1 MPDTLQTGAL
11 PCGRNEAS
19 VGIDD
24 GIRWTVAQTH
34 PKAEPIASVGL
45 RLAGYRTYL
54 PRYARRRGG
63 NGPRRADIVHSPLF
77 SGYVF
82 VALAP
87 GQGWVAA
94 RYTRGVHRLCMAG
107 DHPTYVAAGAVEA
120 LQAGDAVRQHLPPA
134 DSVWRPGAPCR
145 LNGGSLAGLDA
156 VVATIAGEVAVVHVL
171 MLGELRAVTVDAASL
186 CERRD

>member
-1 MPDTLQTGAL
+1 MPDTLQTGAC
-11 PCGRNEAS
+11 PCGRNAEAMDD
-19 VGIDD
+19 ID

-45 RLAGYRTYL
+45 RLAGYDTYL

-77 SGYVF
+77 SGYLF
-82 VALAP
+82 IALAP

-107 DHPTYVAAGAVEA
+107 DHPTYVRDGAVEA
-120 LQAGDAVRQHLPPA
+120 LQAGDAFRQHLPAA

-145 LNGGSLAGLDA
+145 LNAGSLAGLDA

-186 CERRD
+186 AVRRD